1 MSTKL
6 ISFYQNNPPDLKQRE
21 YLRGLGLKYSDAE
34 VGEAQ
39 VGRMLALPPA
49 GPSSIVKTDSQ
60 NAMRQW
66 LSKSASSTANDL
78 SHEVGVLRTTV
89 PKDAVSPPPPPP
101 RVLRCRPPLRRLLP
115 LTPVL
120 PPGFAPRVVPRAAFL
135 GLTLGNCPN
144 PLFARAPLWHRC
156 CGCLECCARRGPG
169 RR

>member
-39 VGRMLALPPA
+39 VGRMLALPPP

-66 LSKSASSTANDL
+66 LSKSATSTANDL
-78 SHEVGVLRTTV
+78 SHEVGELRTTV
-89 PKDAVSPPPPPP
+89 PKDAVLHPPPP
-101 RVLRCRPPLRRLLP
+101 RAPRSSPPLGRLLP

-120 PPGFAPRVVPRAAFL
+120 PPGFPPRVVPRAAFL
-135 GLTLGNCPN
+135 GLKIVTK
-144 PLFARAPLWHRC
+144 PLCARAPLWHRC

-169 RR
+169 RRS